1 MHIKIAFTVCV
12 VYFLTSTWS
21 MGLNSVQLKQ
31 FKKYFENHK
40 KCTGGVS
47 EEEIEQVVK
56 ESFGIEWKQSD
67 IYFGYSS
74 DEPDS
79 MNLFYLLGAL
89 AEKDNKIPDN
99 IISETCVKEI
109 GIKSSDNII
118 IDKGEILTP
127 FEVYF
132 YLDEFIACA
141 MSHRQPGYLTLQ
153 QLSKVF
159 KYWTTINSRLNAK
172 SKELEIEKGVRY
184 VINTAD
190 FLLIM
195 LEIKP
200 EGRGLT
206 LAQLKMFVA
215 LYEKHKTSKQVFQD
229 LGRKMEFGCCKKQ
242 KTTGLAITIDP
253 DESEKVFNELG
264 ITIDDELE
272 LLFKSELPAGK
283 LLMYLIIVA
292 AERNTAVEDNELIVL
307 SPSEVVFAIK
317 EFNKMKIDNDGLV
330 SPYGFASFKAESSII
345 LESKC
350 SKEARQYFWKLDG
363 INTLNVAEYM
373 EILSFVEKHVESEP
387 EDVIFEFRSDD
398 DMYGSFENDHFM
410 TYGNGTDSD
419 NDCDFTIENDE
430 AKAFWKLW

>member
-1 MHIKIAFTVCV
+1 MHIRIALTVCV

-31 FKKYFENHK
+31 FKNHYENHK
-40 KCTGGVS
+40 MCTGGVS

-56 ESFGIEWKQSD
+56 ETFGIEWKKSD
-67 IYFGYSS
+67 IYFRYGS

-89 AEKDNKIPDN
+89 AEKNKIPDQDDKEKDNKIPD
-99 IISETCVKEI
+99 S
-109 GIKSSDNII
+109 II
-118 IDKGEILTP
+118 IDEGEILTP
-127 FEVYF
+127 LEVYF

-184 VINTAD
+184 VINSAD

-200 EGRGLT
+200 KGRGLT
-206 LAQLKMFVA
+206 LPQLKMFVA
-215 LYEKHKTSKQVFQD
+215 LYEAHKTSNRINAEASKRVFQ
-229 LGRKMEFGCCKKQ
+229 
-242 KTTGLAITIDP
+242 
-253 DESEKVFNELG
+253 NLG
-264 ITIDDELE
+264 IQIDDYLKK
-272 LLFKSELPAGK
+272 LFKSDRPAGK
-283 LLMYLIIVA
+283 LLMDLIIVA
-292 AERNTAVEDNELIVL
+292 AERNTAVKDNELMVL

-317 EFNKMKIDNDGLV
+317 EFNKMKIDNDGLM
-330 SPYGFASFKAESSII
+330 SPYEYAGFKVEPSTI
-345 LESKC
+345 LKSKKW
-350 SKEARQYFWKLDG
+350 SKEVIQYLRKLDD
-363 INTLNVAEYM
+363 IKTLNVAEYM
-373 EILSFVEKHVESEP
+373 EILLFVEKHVESNP
-387 EDVIFEFRSDD
+387 KDVIFEFRSDD

-419 NDCDFTIENDE
+419 NDCDFTIDG
-430 AKAFWKLW
+430 KRWCQY